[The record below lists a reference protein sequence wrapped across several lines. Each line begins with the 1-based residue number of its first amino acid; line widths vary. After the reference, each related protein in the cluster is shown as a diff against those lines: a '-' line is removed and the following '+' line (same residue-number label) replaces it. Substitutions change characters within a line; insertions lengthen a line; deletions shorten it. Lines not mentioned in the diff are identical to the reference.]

1 MDAGLTFQPLPPDAP
16 LAMPTQSLRQV
27 SPRQASPRPTSPH
40 QAPPPLPDHHTP
52 PRSGRFASAPRAMA
66 LRRLLVIGGAIVMTG
81 FGAREMYRVLAVNGA
96 TPLAIF
102 MLALFVALFA
112 WIALSFTSAI
122 AGFASVL
129 ARGGQRLAAPG
140 TLPATRTALLM
151 PTYNESPGRVT
162 AGLQAIDEAI
172 QGLGAGHLFDIF
184 ILSDTTNPEV
194 WIEEEK
200 AFLDLCRQTGG
211 AGRIFY
217 RHRANNTARKAGNI
231 ADWVTRFGA
240 AYPQFLILDADSVM
254 RADTLLALV
263 RAMEAH
269 PDVGLIQTLPI
280 ITGGTTLF
288 ARMQQF
294 AGRVYGPLIAHG
306 IAWWHGA
313 EGNYWG
319 HNALIRTIAFAGQA
333 GLPELPGRKPFGGHI
348 MSHDFIEA
356 ALMRR
361 GGWAIHMM
369 PGLEGSYE
377 ESPPSLIDLAVRD
390 RRWCQGN
397 LQHMAVL
404 PARGLHMI
412 SRMHL
417 LTGIGS
423 YITAPLW
430 LLFLLSGVLI
440 ALQARFIPP
449 DYFPSNGKSLFPQW
463 PVIDPVRAMWVFI
476 GTMALLLVPKLLGM
490 LTVMAH
496 RDLRRGCGGFLG
508 LLGSLLLE
516 TLVAGLM
523 APVVM
528 LTQSIDVVAILL
540 GRDSGWN
547 AQRRDDGGVPL
558 RDIVRLYRRHTIL
571 GVLLGVGAWA
581 VSPYLALWMLPV
593 VLGLALAVPLAA
605 LTGRRSLGMGLRRIG
620 LLRIP
625 EEVHPPEVLRRAQAL
640 ASTSAIEPSAK
651 PAPDSVSA
659 LLHDPALLAAHRQML
674 PPPRRPRI
682 DPLNLA
688 LLTGTAHLAE
698 ADCLDT
704 VWPTLTAA
712 EKAAVLSDGPA
723 LDRLL
728 ALARRDADPISS
740 AETAR

>member
-1 MDAGLTFQPLPPDAP
+1 MDPGVIFRSLPAEAP
-16 LAMPTQSLRQV
+16 LAMPTQSLRQ
-27 SPRQASPRPTSPH
+27 
-40 QAPPPLPDHHTP
+40 APK
-52 PRSGRFASAPRAMA
+52 RVRRFASSPAAMG
-66 LRRLLVIGGAIVMTG
+66 LRRLLVIGGAIVLTG
-81 FGAREMYRVLAVNGA
+81 FGAREMYRVLAVNGV
-96 TPLAIF
+96 TPLAVF

-122 AGFASVL
+122 AGFVSVM
-129 ARGGQRLAAPG
+129 AGGGRRLLAPG
-140 TLPATRTALLM
+140 TLPASRTALLM
-151 PTYNESPGRVT
+151 PTYNESPTRIM
-162 AGLQAIDEAI
+162 AGLEAIDEELRGQNASDW
-172 QGLGAGHLFDIF
+172 FDIF
-184 ILSDTTNPEV
+184 ILSDTTNPEA

-200 AFLDLCRQTGG
+200 AFLGLRERTGG
-211 AGRIFY
+211 AGRVFY
-217 RHRANNTARKAGNI
+217 RHRAKNTARKAGNI
-231 ADWVTRFGA
+231 ADWVGRFGG

-254 RADTLLALV
+254 RGDTLVALV

-269 PDVGLIQTLPI
+269 PDVGLVQTLPI

-294 AGRVYGPLIAHG
+294 AGRVYGPVIAHG

-319 HNALIRTIAFAGQA
+319 HNALIRTVAFAEQA
-333 GLPELPGRKPFGGHI
+333 GLPELRGRKPFGGHI

-377 ESPPSLIDLAVRD
+377 ESPPSLMDLAVRD

-404 PARGLHMI
+404 PARGLNWV

-417 LTGIGS
+417 MTGIGS

-463 PVIDPVRAMWVFI
+463 PVIDPIRAMWVFT
-476 GTMALLLVPKLLGM
+476 GTMGLLLVPKLLGM
-490 LTVMAH
+490 FSVMVH
-496 RDLRRGCGGFLG
+496 RNLRRGCGGIFG
-508 LLGSLLLE
+508 LVVSLVLE
-516 TLVAGLM
+516 TLIAGLL

-528 LTQSIDVVAILL
+528 ITQSIDVVAILL

-558 RDIVRLYRRHTIL
+558 GDVVRLYRRHTIL
-571 GVLLGVGAWA
+571 GVLLGIGAWA

-593 VLGLALAVPLAA
+593 VLGLALAVPLAS
-605 LTGRRSLGMGLRRIG
+605 LTGRRTWGLALRRAG

-625 EEVHPPEVLRRAQAL
+625 EEMHPPDVLRRAVALYQQAWG
-640 ASTSAIEPSAK
+640 EPVA
-651 PAPDSVSA
+651 DSVTA
-659 LLHDPALLAAHRQML
+659 LLSDPVLLAAHRQML
-674 PPPRRPRI
+674 PPGRRPGI
-682 DPLNLA
+682 DPLNVP
-688 LLTGTAHLAE
+688 LLTGSAKLAE
-698 ADCLDT
+698 ATCLET
-704 VWPTLTAA
+704 AWPALDAA
-712 EKAAVLSDGPA
+712 EKAAILSDEQA
-723 LDRLL
+723 LKRMM
-728 ALARRDADPISS
+728 ALYSGDPETVSIPARRAG
-740 AETAR
+740 

>member
-1 MDAGLTFQPLPPDAP
+1 VTPAETVTAAERVVPSLPNEAP
-16 LAMPTQSLRQV
+16 LAMPTQSLR
-27 SPRQASPRPTSPH
+27 H
-40 QAPPPLPDHHTP
+40 PDTP
-52 PRSGRFASAPRAMA
+52 ARSGRLASSPRGIG
-66 LRRLLVIGGAIVMTG
+66 LRRLLVIGPAIVLTG
-81 FGAREMYRVLAVNGA
+81 FAAREMYRVLAVNGV
-96 TPLAIF
+96 TPLAVF

-122 AGFASVL
+122 AGFVSVMGGGGRRLL
-129 ARGGQRLAAPG
+129 APSG
-140 TLPATRTALLM
+140 LPSSRTALLM
-151 PTYNESPGRVT
+151 PTYNESPNRIM
-162 AGLQAIDEAI
+162 AGLQAIDESLRAL
-172 QGLGAGHLFDIF
+172 QVSDAFDIF
-184 ILSDTTNPEV
+184 ILSDTTQPET

-200 AFLDLCRQTGG
+200 AFADLRARTGG
-211 AGRIFY
+211 SGRIFY
-217 RHRANNTARKAGNI
+217 RHRAKNTARKAGNI
-231 ADWVTRFGA
+231 AEWVERFGG

-254 RADTLLALV
+254 RGDTLIALV

-294 AGRVYGPLIAHG
+294 AGRVYGPVIAHG

-319 HNALIRTIAFAGQA
+319 HNALIRTVAFAEQA
-333 GLPELPGRKPFGGHI
+333 GLPELRGRKPFGGHI
-348 MSHDFIEA
+348 LSHDFIEA

-361 GGWAIHMM
+361 GRWAIHMM

-404 PARGLHMI
+404 PARGLHWI

-430 LLFLLSGVLI
+430 LLFLLSGILI
-440 ALQARFIPP
+440 ALQARFITP
-449 DYFPSNGKSLFPQW
+449 DYFPNAGKSLFPQW

-476 GTMALLLVPKLLGM
+476 GTMGLLLVPKLLGM
-490 LTVMAH
+490 ITILLH
-496 RDLRRGCGGFLG
+496 RQTRRGCGGVLG
-508 LLGSLLLE
+508 IISSLLLE
-516 TLVAGLM
+516 TLIAGLM

-547 AQRRDDGGVPL
+547 AQRRDDGGIPL
-558 RDIVRLYRRHTIL
+558 AAVVRLYRRHTVL
-571 GVLLGVGAWA
+571 GLLLGAGAWA

-593 VLGLALAVPLAA
+593 VLGLALAVPLASW
-605 LTGRRSLGMGLRRIG
+605 TGRRSLGMGLRRIG

-625 EEVHPPEVLRRAQAL
+625 EE
-640 ASTSAIEPSAK
+640 IEPPSVLQRAVSLHQHISAE
-651 PAPDSVSA
+651 PQADYVLT
-659 LLHDPALLAAHRQML
+659 LLDDPVLLAEHRQML
-674 PPPRRPRI
+674 PPGRRPGV
-682 DPLNLA
+682 DPLNIP
-688 LLTGTAHLAE
+688 LLTGSAKLSEASSLAN
-698 ADCLDT
+698 
-704 VWPTLTAA
+704 VWPTLDRA
-712 EKAAVLSDGPA
+712 EKAAVLSDERALGVLVALHRSASVAAVHAAPA
-723 LDRLL
+723 R
-728 ALARRDADPISS
+728 S
-740 AETAR
+740 TG

>member
-1 MDAGLTFQPLPPDAP
+1 MDSERLFRALPENAP
-16 LAMPTQSLRQV
+16 LAMPTQSLRQ
-27 SPRQASPRPTSPH
+27 
-40 QAPPPLPDHHTP
+40 APK
-52 PRSGRFASAPRAMA
+52 RVRRFASSPRAMGW
-66 LRRLLVIGGAIVMTG
+66 RRFLVIGGAIVMTG
-81 FGAREMYRVLAVNGA
+81 FAAREMYRVLAADGT

-102 MLALFVALFA
+102 MLVLFVVLFA
-112 WIALSFTSAI
+112 WIAMSFTSAI
-122 AGFASVL
+122 AGFVSVM
-129 ARGGQRLAAPG
+129 AGGGRRLLAPG
-140 TLPATRTALLM
+140 ALPASRTALLM
-151 PTYNESPGRVT
+151 PTYNESPTRIM
-162 AGLQAIDEAI
+162 AGLEAIDEELRTRQASEF
-172 QGLGAGHLFDIF
+172 FDIF
-184 ILSDTTNPEV
+184 ILSDTTNPEA

-200 AFLDLCRQTGG
+200 AFLALRTRTNG
-211 AGRIFY
+211 ADRIFY
-217 RHRANNTARKAGNI
+217 RHRAKNTARKAGNI
-231 ADWVTRFGA
+231 AEWVGRFGG

-254 RADTLLALV
+254 RGDTLIALV

-294 AGRVYGPLIAHG
+294 AGRVYGPVIAHG

-319 HNALIRTIAFAGQA
+319 HNALIRTQAFAEQA
-333 GLPELPGRKPFGGHI
+333 GLPELRGRKPFGGHI

-377 ESPPSLIDLAVRD
+377 ESPPSLMDMAVRD

-397 LQHMAVL
+397 LQHIAVL
-404 PARGLHMI
+404 PARGLHWV

-440 ALQARFIPP
+440 ALQARFISP
-449 DYFPSNGKSLFPQW
+449 DYFPSVGKSLFPQW

-476 GTMALLLVPKLLGM
+476 GTMGLLLVPKLLGVI
-490 LTVMAH
+490 TVMV
-496 RDLRRGCGGFLG
+496 RGNLRRGCGGFLG
-508 LLGSLLLE
+508 LVASLLLE
-516 TLVAGLM
+516 TLIAGLM

-528 LTQSIDVVAILL
+528 ITQSVDVVAILL

-547 AQRRDDGGVPL
+547 AQRRDDGGIPL
-558 RDIVRLYRRHTIL
+558 RDVIHLYWRHTVL

-593 VLGLALAVPLAA
+593 VLGLALAVPLAS
-605 LTGRRSLGMGLRRIG
+605 LTGRRSWGLALKRIG

-625 EEVHPPEVLRRAQAL
+625 EEVNPPAVLQRAVTLYKQ
-640 ASTSAIEPSAK
+640 SAGETTE
-651 PAPDSVSA
+651 DSLPA
-659 LLHDPALLAAHRQML
+659 LLNDPTLLAAHRQML
-674 PPPRRPRI
+674 PPGRRPGI
-682 DPLNLA
+682 DPLNVA
-688 LLTGTAHLAE
+688 LLTGSAKLSET
-698 ADCLDT
+698 DCLEA
-704 VWPTLTAA
+704 VWPTLTPAEQAA
-712 EKAAVLSDGPA
+712 ILSDQQG
-723 LDRLL
+723 LDRLVTLHL
-728 ALARRDADPISS
+728 ADQQIRLSRLQR
-740 AETAR
+740 